1 MSAEIINFNKYR
13 KASEKNEKQ
22 NKALENRR
30 KHGRTKAEIRIEV
43 RDETTSKKK
52 LDRKQLD
59 GDLSTEDH
67 DKPT

>member
-22 NKALENRR
+22 NKAAENRR

-43 RDETTSKKK
+43 RDEITSKKK

-59 GDLSTEDH
+59 GDSSIEDH

>member
-1 MSAEIINFNKYR
+1 VSAEIINFNKYR

-52 LDRKQLD
+52 LDGKQLD
-59 GDLSTEDH
+59 GVSSNKDH

>member
-52 LDRKQLD
+52 LDGKQLD
-59 GDLSTEDH
+59 GVSSNKDH

>member
-22 NKALENRR
+22 NKAAENRR

-52 LDRKQLD
+52 LDGKQLD
-59 GDLSTEDH
+59 GDASTEDH

>member
-13 KASEKNEKQ
+13 KSSEKNDKQ
-22 NKALENRR
+22 NKAAENRR

>member
-13 KASEKNEKQ
+13 KSSQKNDKQ
-22 NKALENRR
+22 NKAAENRR

-43 RDETTSKKK
+43 CDETTSKKK

>member
-22 NKALENRR
+22 NKALENCR